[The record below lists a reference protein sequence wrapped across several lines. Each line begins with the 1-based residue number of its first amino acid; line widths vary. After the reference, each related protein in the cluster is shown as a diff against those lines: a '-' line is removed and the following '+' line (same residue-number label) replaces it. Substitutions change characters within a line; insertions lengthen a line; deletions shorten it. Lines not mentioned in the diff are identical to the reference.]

1 MQANHTKL
9 GAVRS
14 YAEGGLVTQ
23 IKRDLNKL
31 VGNNPD
37 AMKQRGRS
45 AQIEAPPATSVPA
58 GYSSGTPTKDNPA
71 GIKFAK
77 GGEVNGKGTGT
88 SDDIHIMASNGEYM
102 VKAAAVKKL
111 GVPFMNKLNAI
122 ADGDKASAK
131 NPRLGA
137 VKGKYEVGGGVT
149 PEDRLRQMNMKA
161 VGARTTPSL
170 TGAQAGD
177 LVGKNPMLSLV
188 NEAMTANGRSPAN
201 PIARPPLQIGYT
213 PPTPSTALVDIKAQ
227 NFVRP
232 GIDAPLPSQNGFQQ
246 VGEGRAS
253 SSAPTRATAAP
264 RMLGYTPPPLEQIK
278 LPQGYKPPP
287 VNPATGAYI
296 QPSAAASTP
305 VQAPSMASRA
315 LGAVKGMSRAAAGG
329 ALLSA
334 VPEAIST
341 AQVAQDPNATGI
353 DVGTQAAEGV
363 GRVAAATA
371 GAGKGAA
378 LGSVFGPVGTVVGG
392 VAGGALGYYGADK
405 AIQYGRSLVG
415 TDPTSP
421 VDRIQAPVAPV
432 AAAPAGAVP
441 PRIEGRGNGQR
452 MGMQDPRIVT
462 PQLQAAPQPQAALGE
477 VSGQVTRDGN
487 SYSGGNVSGLVN
499 FVDKNGNARPSGGG
513 FVAGT
518 GDGTFTYGG
527 SSNRSNLDGQV
538 NAALDAAAARGDT
551 EALRQY
557 YGGNFGTRVA
567 GDDAEFAL
575 MNNGKPMTA
584 RKLGAISKARAERA
598 ATGDSAKDR
607 AFNERKFGAEQAG
620 RGEDRKLAREKFDVD
635 AAGAKLDQAS
645 KARLDAAQAAIA
657 DPKSTPEQRKTAVEV
672 FDSLMGRTKVP
683 AKPLGFKAISAGTDA
698 RGNPLPPVIY
708 SEDTGDVKVQQEPA
722 PYADGTKIKGKDGK
736 NYVVKNGKPVLE

>member
-14 YAEGGLVTQ
+14 YAEGGLITQ

-149 PEDRLRQMNMKA
+149 PEDRVRQRQLVAKIPTGGSGAGPTAPNGNSVADSFGSTELGRNVLNTASALGGAAPVFAGARALVGASRVGQALGTTGQAAVSTAQA
-161 VGARTTPSL
+161 VGPY
-170 TGAQAGD
+170 G
-177 LVGKNPMLSLV
+177 V
-188 NEAMTANGRSPAN
+188 PA
-201 PIARPPLQIGYT
+201 A
-213 PPTPSTALVDIKAQ
+213 
-227 NFVRP
+227 
-232 GIDAPLPSQNGFQQ
+232 
-246 VGEGRAS
+246 
-253 SSAPTRATAAP
+253 
-264 RMLGYTPPPLEQIK
+264 
-278 LPQGYKPPP
+278 
-287 VNPATGAYI
+287 
-296 QPSAAASTP
+296 
-305 VQAPSMASRA
+305 A
-315 LGAVKGMSRAAAGG
+315 LGA
-329 ALLSA
+329 LNSA
-334 VPEAIST
+334 SQP
-341 AQVAQDPNATGI
+341 AQAPAPIVQPAPVQQ
-353 DVGTQAAEGV
+353 TQPV
-363 GRVAAATA
+363 
-371 GAGKGAA
+371 GAA
-378 LGSVFGPVGTVVGG
+378 RPVVGG
-392 VAGGALGYYGADK
+392 
-405 AIQYGRSLVG
+405 
-415 TDPTSP
+415 
-421 VDRIQAPVAPV
+421 
-432 AAAPAGAVP
+432 
-441 PRIEGRGNGQR
+441 GQR

-462 PQLQAAPQPQAALGE
+462 PQAQAAPALGA

-657 DPKSTPEQRKTAVEV
+657 DPKSTPAQRKTAVEV
-672 FDSLMGRTKVP
+672 FDSLMGKRPEVP
-683 AKPLGFKAISAGTDA
+683 RAFAVPGGQALTVQGVPYTQASTVFNPATNSFVTPPQKPTLDSDPKAVDIRDNKSMTREQKAAALKQLG
-698 RGNPLPPVIY
+698 Y
-708 SEDTGDVKVQQEPA
+708 Q
-722 PYADGTKIKGKDGK
+722 
-736 NYVVKNGKPVLE
+736 

>member
-14 YAEGGLVTQ
+14 YAEGGLITQ
-23 IKRDLNKL
+23 IKRGLNKL

-149 PEDRLRQMNMKA
+149 PEDRLRQSRVAPYVNHRA
-161 VGARTTPSL
+161 PS
-170 TGAQAGD
+170 GPPVMQA
-177 LVGKNPMLSLV
+177 
-188 NEAMTANGRSPAN
+188 
-201 PIARPPLQIGYT
+201 PLQIGNSAPPPGSAVATTGRPNFTMGGAPAQPPAAT
-213 PPTPSTALVDIKAQ
+213 PTFTD
-227 NFVRP
+227 VRP
-232 GIDAPLPSQNGFQQ
+232 KFDFAGASKEAKAFMAD
-246 VGEGRAS
+246 RA
-253 SSAPTRATAAP
+253 
-264 RMLGYTPPPLEQIK
+264 
-278 LPQGYKPPP
+278 
-287 VNPATGAYI
+287 VNPAA
-296 QPSAAASTP
+296 QPAGAAASTP

-315 LGAVKGMSRAAAGG
+315 LGAVKGMSRAAVGATGG
-329 ALLSA
+329 AVLSA
-334 VPEAIST
+334 VPEVIST

-353 DVGTQAAEGV
+353 DVGTQAAEGG
-363 GRVAAATA
+363 GRVAAAIA

-378 LGSVFGPVGTVVGG
+378 IGSSLGRVGMVVGG
-392 VAGGALGYYGADK
+392 LAGGALGYYGADK
-405 AIQYGRSLVG
+405 AIQYGRSLIG

>member
-1 MQANHTKL
+1 
-9 GAVRS
+9 
-14 YAEGGLVTQ
+14 
-23 IKRDLNKL
+23 
-31 VGNNPD
+31 
-37 AMKQRGRS
+37 
-45 AQIEAPPATSVPA
+45 
-58 GYSSGTPTKDNPA
+58 
-71 GIKFAK
+71 
-77 GGEVNGKGTGT
+77 
-88 SDDIHIMASNGEYM
+88 
-102 VKAAAVKKL
+102 
-111 GVPFMNKLNAI
+111 
-122 ADGDKASAK
+122 
-131 NPRLGA
+131 
-137 VKGKYEVGGGVT
+137 
-149 PEDRLRQMNMKA
+149 
-161 VGARTTPSL
+161 
-170 TGAQAGD
+170 
-177 LVGKNPMLSLV
+177 MLSPV

-232 GIDAPLPSQNGFQQ
+232 GIDAPLPSQ
-246 VGEGRAS
+246 
-253 SSAPTRATAAP
+253 PTR
-264 RMLGYTPPPLEQIK
+264 EQIK

-315 LGAVKGMSRAAAGG
+315 LGAVKGMSRAAVGATGG
-329 ALLSA
+329 AVLSA
-334 VPEAIST
+334 IPEVIST

-378 LGSVFGPVGTVVGG
+378 LGSAFGRVGMVVGG
-392 VAGGALGYYGADK
+392 LAGGALGYYGADK
-405 AIQYGRSLVG
+405 AIQYGRSLIG

-620 RGEDRKLAREKFDVD
+620 LGEDRKLARSKNDLESKKTSVEIRASESLLAAQEKVTNAKT
-635 AAGAKLDQAS
+635 AADRLKAMDDLRALQGKYEKEFPNRFTVFNNPDQERPFGVIVKGGQGILDNQTGTILDQTQQQKSQATP
-645 KARLDAAQAAIA
+645 KAQYDAMKKGQTYI
-657 DPKSTPEQRKTAVEV
+657 
-672 FDSLMGRTKVP
+672 
-683 AKPLGFKAISAGTDA
+683 GTD
-698 RGNPLPPVIY
+698 GKQY
-708 SEDTGDVKVQQEPA
+708 
-722 PYADGTKIKGKDGK
+722 TKG
-736 NYVVKNGKPVLE
+736 